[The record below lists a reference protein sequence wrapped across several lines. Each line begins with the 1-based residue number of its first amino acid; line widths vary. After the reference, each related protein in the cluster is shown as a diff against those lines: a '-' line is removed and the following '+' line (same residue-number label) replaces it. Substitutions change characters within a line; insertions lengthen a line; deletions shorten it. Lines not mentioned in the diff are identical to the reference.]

1 METQHDVSPS
11 NEFASSNL
19 MDSFSVKDQSPFEDE
34 TPLPIINVYEGWQL
48 LIMSIFF
55 MLNYIG
61 ICNFSLLI
69 FPFEQIIVKLTSF

>member
-34 TPLPIINVYEGWQL
+34 TPLPIINVYEG
-48 LIMSIFF
+48 
-55 MLNYIG
+55 
-61 ICNFSLLI
+61 
-69 FPFEQIIVKLTSF
+69 